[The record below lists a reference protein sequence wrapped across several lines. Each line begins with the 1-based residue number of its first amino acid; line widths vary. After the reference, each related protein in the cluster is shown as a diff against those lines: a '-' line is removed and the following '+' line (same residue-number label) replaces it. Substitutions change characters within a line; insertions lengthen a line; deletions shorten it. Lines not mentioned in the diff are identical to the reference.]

1 MDVLKIATA
10 GSVDDGKSTLIGRLL
25 FDTKSI
31 TRDRLEAVEAGSR
44 RKGLDFT
51 DLSLLTDGL
60 IAEREQGITIDVAH
74 IYFATPTR
82 KYIIADSPG
91 HVEYT
96 RNMIT
101 GASHSEAFIVLID
114 ARKGVIEQTRRH
126 LFIARLLRIRTVF
139 VCINK
144 MDLVQ
149 FSEETFEA
157 VRADVMRLAETIGL
171 ECTLEFIPAV
181 AKDGDNI
188 ALASERMP
196 WYAGKTLLQH
206 LEELPV
212 QKDQDLLP
220 ARFPVQYVI
229 RPHSDEYHDFRGYAG
244 KLESGRLRKGQEV
257 MVLPSGHTAVI
268 RSLYAAAQEVDEV
281 SAGQSITVEL
291 DADLDISRGNMIVAA
306 DAACTASASIQAT
319 LAWMD
324 VKNLVPG
331 GSYLLQHGIHTVK
344 ARITHIGDR
353 VNIDTLQ
360 NEEGISSFGLNDI
373 GRVHIKTARP
383 VFADTF
389 ASNPHN
395 GAFILVDEFSNNTVA
410 AGFVEAL

>member
-31 TRDRLEAVEAGSR
+31 TKDRLEAVEAGSR

-74 IYFATPTR
+74 IYFATPSR

-139 VCINK
+139 VCVNK
-144 MDLVQ
+144 MDLAG
-149 FSEETFEA
+149 FSETVFEDIC
-157 VRADVMRLAETIGL
+157 ADVKRLAETIGL
-171 ECTLEFIPAV
+171 QSTLEFVPAV

-188 ALASERMP
+188 ALASERLP
-196 WYAGKTLLQH
+196 WYSGKTLLQH

-212 QKDQDLLP
+212 QKNQDLLP

-229 RPHSDEYHDFRGYAG
+229 RPHSDEHHDFRGYAG
-244 KLESGRLRKGQEV
+244 KLESGRLHKGQEV
-257 MVLPSGHTAVI
+257 MALPSGRTAVI
-268 RSLYAAAQEVDEV
+268 RALYAAAQEVDEV
-281 SAGQSITVEL
+281 SAGQSITLEL

-306 DAACTASASIQAT
+306 DAACSASASLQAT

-324 VKNLVPG
+324 DKKLVPG
-331 GSYLLQHGIHTVK
+331 SAYLLQHGIHTVK
-344 ARITHIGDR
+344 AKISAIENR
-353 VNIDTLQ
+353 VNIDTLE
-360 NEEGISSFGLNDI
+360 NEEGVNSFGLNDI

-383 VFADTF
+383 LFADVF
-389 ASNPHN
+389 IENPHN

-410 AGFVEAL
+410 AGFIEVL

>member
-1 MDVLKIATA
+1 
-10 GSVDDGKSTLIGRLL
+10 VDDGKSTLIGRLL

-31 TRDRLEAVEAGSR
+31 TKDRLEAVEAGSR

-74 IYFATPTR
+74 IYFATPSR

-144 MDLVQ
+144 MDLAG
-149 FSEETFEA
+149 FSETVFEDI
-157 VRADVMRLAETIGL
+157 RADVKRLAETIGL
-171 ECTLEFIPAV
+171 QSTLEFVPAV

-196 WYAGKTLLQH
+196 WYSGKTLLQH

-212 QKDQDLLP
+212 QKNQDLLP

-229 RPHSDEYHDFRGYAG
+229 RPHSDEHHDFRGYAG

-257 MVLPSGHTAVI
+257 MALPSGRTAVI
-268 RSLYAAAQEVDEV
+268 RALYAAAQEVDEV
-281 SAGQSITVEL
+281 SAGQSITLEL

-306 DAACTASASIQAT
+306 DAACGASASLQAT

-324 VKNLVPG
+324 DKKLTAG
-331 GSYLLQHGIHTVK
+331 SSYLLQHGIHTVK
-344 ARITHIGDR
+344 AKISAIGSR
-353 VNIDTLQ
+353 VNIDTLE
-360 NEEGISSFGLNDI
+360 NEEGVNSFGLNDI

-383 VFADTF
+383 LFADVFAE
-389 ASNPHN
+389 NPHN

-410 AGFVEAL
+410 AGFIEVL

>member
-31 TRDRLEAVEAGSR
+31 TKDRLEAVEAGSR

-74 IYFATPTR
+74 IYFATPSR

-144 MDLVQ
+144 MDLAG
-149 FSEETFEA
+149 FSETVFEDI
-157 VRADVMRLAETIGL
+157 RADVKRLAETIGMQS
-171 ECTLEFIPAV
+171 TLEFVPAV

-196 WYAGKTLLQH
+196 WYSGKTLLQH

-212 QKDQDLLP
+212 QKNQDLLP

-229 RPHSDEYHDFRGYAG
+229 RPHSDEHHDFRGYAG

-257 MVLPSGHTAVI
+257 MALPSGRTALI
-268 RSLYAAAQEVDEV
+268 RALYAAAQEVDEV
-281 SAGQSITVEL
+281 SAGQSITLEL

-306 DAACTASASIQAT
+306 DAACGASASLQAT

-324 VKNLVPG
+324 DKKLIPG
-331 GSYLLQHGIHTVK
+331 SAYLLQHGIHRVK
-344 ARITHIGDR
+344 AKISAIENR
-353 VNIDTLQ
+353 VNIDTLE
-360 NEEGISSFGLNDI
+360 NEEGVNSFGLNDI

-383 VFADTF
+383 LFADVF
-389 ASNPHN
+389 VENPHN

-410 AGFVEAL
+410 AGFIEVL